1 MFYVYE
7 WYVVESGE
15 IFYVGKGT
23 RNRYKVRKHNK
34 FFNDFITRYNCDSR
48 IIKEFKTEKEA
59 FEYEYERINELKC
72 IGQCV
77 CNIYEGGTGGTVE
90 WWTEEK
96 KEKYSKN
103 NVMKSKKQRARM
115 SANNPMK
122 NAEIAKKVGLK
133 HKKKICIGSKVYEGI
148 IDVCKEY
155 SVNSK
160 AVSYWLERGYSRE
173 ELPCYYYGQEIP
185 NVVLRKHK
193 ANMKSVIVDYKEFES
208 LKLASKYIGSK
219 VNNLST
225 ALCKGKTT
233 YKGHSIRYGNQQPSQ
248 GKSDNSTLEGS
259 TTNG

>member
-7 WYVVESGE
+7 WYVVESAE

-90 WWTEEK
+90 WWTEER

-122 NAEIAKKVGLK
+122 NAEIAAETRNPMMRTIFFCLSNNSSTNKFPAA
-133 HKKKICIGSKVYEGI
+133 KIQK
-148 IDVCKEY
+148 
-155 SVNSK
+155 K
-160 AVSYWLERGYSRE
+160 AV
-173 ELPCYYYGQEIP
+173 
-185 NVVLRKHK
+185 N
-193 ANMKSVIVDYKEFES
+193 F
-208 LKLASKYIGSK
+208 
-219 VNNLST
+219 
-225 ALCKGKTT
+225 
-233 YKGHSIRYGNQQPSQ
+233 
-248 GKSDNSTLEGS
+248 
-259 TTNG
+259 